1 MGDSD
6 RPAAVGDSD
15 RLAAVGVESAPKTAL
30 RTVLKSALK
39 TAVGCVVGA
48 VETTVDDAGV
58 TFHRVPAAARARI
71 GDPTLDFMST
81 VPSGVRLEAITDAP
95 AFELDLQLT
104 HLVPVGQES
113 AGTALDLVVDGTV
126 RERVHT
132 RQETVVHFDFRT
144 RETQV
149 RPAGT
154 VTLRFE
160 LGEAGTERRI
170 ELWFP
175 VAAAM
180 KLLDVRIPEGTS
192 LRPAPAAGPLWVHH
206 GSSISQ
212 CSEADRPTGSWPAAV
227 ARAAGVSLLNLGL
240 GGQCHLDQF
249 MARTI
254 RDLPATAISLEL
266 GINVVNFDSMRE
278 RAFVSAFHGFLDT
291 VRDGHPHTPLLIL
304 TPIFCP
310 TVEDRPGPTPYGPDS
325 RFTAIERP
333 ADTSVGCLSL
343 TRIRELLASQVE
355 LRRAEGDATLHLVH
369 GPDLFGPADTADLPD
384 GLHPNSAG
392 YRRMAHRFLPLTFGP
407 QGPLHRPRAP
417 APG

>member
-1 MGDSD
+1 M
-6 RPAAVGDSD
+6 
-15 RLAAVGVESAPKTAL
+15 E
-30 RTVLKSALK
+30 SALK
-39 TAVGCVVGA
+39 AALDCAVGA
-48 VETTVDDAGV
+48 VETTVDDSGV
-58 TFHRVPAAARARI
+58 TFQRVPAAARARI
-71 GDPTLDFMST
+71 ADPTLDFMST
-81 VPSGVRLEAITDAP
+81 VPSGVRLEAVTDAP
-95 AFELDLQLT
+95 ALELDLQLT

-113 AGTALDLVVDGTV
+113 AGTALDLVVDGAV

-132 RQETVVHFDFRT
+132 RQETVVHIDLRT

-149 RPAGT
+149 HPAGP

-254 RDLPATAISLEL
+254 RDLPAAAISLEL

-291 VRDGHPHTPLLIL
+291 VRDGHPDTPLLIL
-304 TPIFCP
+304 TPIFC
-310 TVEDRPGPTPYGPDS
+310 TTAEDRPGPTPYGPDG
-325 RFTAIERP
+325 RFTAVERP
-333 ADTSVGCLSL
+333 ADSSGGCLSL
-343 TRIRELLASQVE
+343 GRIRELLGAQVE
-355 LRRAEGDATLHLVH
+355 LRRAEGDGALHLVE
-369 GPDLFGPADTADLPD
+369 GTDLFGPADAGDLPD
-384 GLHPNSAG
+384 GLHPNPAG
-392 YRRMAHRFLPLTFGP
+392 YRRMAGRFLPLAFGEGSLLR
-407 QGPLHRPRAP
+407 QRAGSSPR
-417 APG
+417 

>member
-1 MGDSD
+1 MSD
-6 RPAAVGDSD
+6 PDRAAFVSD
-15 RLAAVGVESAPKTAL
+15 PDRTAAVGVVSA
-30 RTVLKSALK
+30 LKSALD
-39 TAVGCVVGA
+39 CVVGA
-48 VETTVDDAGV
+48 VETTADDAGV

-71 GDPTLDFMST
+71 ADPTLDFMST
-81 VPSGVRLEAITDAP
+81 VPSGVRLEAVTDAP
-95 AFELDLQLT
+95 ALELDLQLT
-104 HLVPVGQES
+104 HLVPLGQES
-113 AGTALDLVVDGTV
+113 AGTALDLVVDGAV

-132 RQETVVHFDFRT
+132 RRETVVHLDFRT

-149 RPAGT
+149 SPAGP

-180 KLLDVRIPEGTS
+180 KLLDVRISEGTS
-192 LRPAPAAGPLWVHH
+192 LSPAPPTGPLWVHH
-206 GSSISQ
+206 GSSLSQ

-254 RDLPATAISLEL
+254 RDLPAAAISLEL

-291 VRDGHPHTPLLIL
+291 VRDGHPGTPLLIL
-304 TPIFCP
+304 TPIHCP
-310 TVEDRPGPTPYGPDS
+310 TVEDRPGPTPYGPDG
-325 RFTAIERP
+325 RFTAVERP
-333 ADTSVGCLSL
+333 TDSSGGCLSL
-343 TRIRELLASQVE
+343 GRIRELLCSQVE
-355 LRRAEGDATLHLVH
+355 LRRTEGDKALHLLH
-369 GPDLFGPADTADLPD
+369 GPDLFGPSDTTDLPD
-384 GLHPNSAG
+384 GLHPNPAG
-392 YRRMAHRFLPLTFGP
+392 YRRMANRFLPLAFGP
-407 QGPLHRPRAP
+407 QGPLHRPRTSAL
-417 APG
+417 G